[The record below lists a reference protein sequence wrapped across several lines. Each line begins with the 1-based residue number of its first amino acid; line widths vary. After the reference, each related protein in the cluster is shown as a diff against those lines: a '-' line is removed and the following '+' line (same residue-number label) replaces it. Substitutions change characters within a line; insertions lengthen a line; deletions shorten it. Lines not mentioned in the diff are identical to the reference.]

1 MNRCPDCEN
10 HNVPCVYEM
19 PMLVEVYAV
28 IGSTRITRFFTDHAF
43 AIDYIDGLPDD
54 AAFDILEHDM
64 FTGKSIEL

>member
-1 MNRCPDCEN
+1 
-10 HNVPCVYEM
+10 
-19 PMLVEVYAV
+19 MLVEVYAV